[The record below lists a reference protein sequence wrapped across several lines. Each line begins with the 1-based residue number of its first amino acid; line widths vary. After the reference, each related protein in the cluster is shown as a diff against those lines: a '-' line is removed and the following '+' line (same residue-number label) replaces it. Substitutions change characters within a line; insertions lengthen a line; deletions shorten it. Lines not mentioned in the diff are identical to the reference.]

1 MKPLRLR
8 QLWLA
13 QTAHWSGSF
22 VLGLCTLL
30 ASVALLAFSGWF
42 ISASALAGLTAVWAG
57 NFDFLR
63 PGALIRLLA
72 IVRTTG
78 RYFERVTSHA
88 LVLKLLSRLRV
99 DSFKALA
106 QQPFHQVQQGFTGDK
121 LQRLLGDIDLLD
133 QFPLQLV
140 NRLGW
145 AVALSLMY
153 SLALAWW
160 LPAALPPMLL
170 LLAIMLLLPLLAQTY
185 AYQEA
190 GQLVQL
196 QAKRRQH
203 LLQSLT
209 LLTPYLLLNRA
220 GSLLNE
226 QQQQDRRLYQLER
239 HIQRRQLLL
248 QGAMWLLLLLGILL
262 LVLSALPELQQSQQL
277 VQPLLSAAASGL
289 DTVAKLADSSPLG
302 RTNFD
307 NPASPLLGNLG
318 QAPSLPYQHQAP
330 VLIALLLGWLGFAEV
345 VLPLVL
351 VPAVLG
357 QSRQARDR
365 LNQLCQ
371 TPTAASGVEQLDH
384 SPLQLQLRN
393 VQWGYQHALP
403 VLALNAT
410 LNAGSCVLLQGPSG
424 VGKSALMQTIAR
436 EIPALAGELRLNNT
450 PIQAL
455 SEASLRQCCCYV
467 GQRAQVFGLTIAA
480 DLRLA
485 NPNASDD
492 ELQQVLTLVG
502 LDSWLAR
509 QPQGLFTILGQC
521 GVGLSGGE
529 LRRFALAR
537 SLLRKAPVLLLDEPF
552 AGLDATTADALLQN
566 IAAYQRHGILVIA
579 SHQQLQ
585 SPVFNHHWTLTRLEP
600 KSKP

>member
-63 PGALIRLLA
+63 PGALIRLLS

-78 RYFERVTSHA
+78 RYFERLTSHA

-106 QQPFHQVQQGFTGDK
+106 QQPFHQVHQGFTGDK

-145 AVALSLMY
+145 A
-153 SLALAWW
+153 LALAAMYAAVLAWL
-160 LPAALPPMLL
+160 LPAALGPMLA
-170 LLAIMLLLPLLAQTY
+170 LLALMLLLPLLAQTY

-203 LLQSLT
+203 LLQSVT

-220 GSLLNE
+220 DSLLTE
-226 QQQQDRRLYQLER
+226 QQQQDRHLYQLER
-239 HIQRRQLLL
+239 QIQRRQLLL
-248 QGAMWLLLLLGILL
+248 QAAMWLLLLLGLAA
-262 LVLSALPELQQSQQL
+262 LVVCAIPSIQGSQQL
-277 VQPLLSAAASGL
+277 LAAATSPSQ
-289 DTVAKLADSSPLG
+289 VAASADS
-302 RTNFD
+302 
-307 NPASPLLGNLG
+307 ALLGSLG

-330 VLIALLLGWLGFAEV
+330 VLIALLLGWLGLAEV
-345 VLPLVL
+345 LLPLVL

-371 TPTAASGVEQLDH
+371 TTTAASGVKPLDG
-384 SPLQLQLRN
+384 SLVQLQLDA

-403 VLALNAT
+403 VPALTAT

-424 VGKSALMQTIAR
+424 VGKSALLQTIAR
-436 EIPALAGELRLNNT
+436 EIPALGGELWLNNT

-455 SEASLRQCCCYV
+455 SEASLRQTCCYV

-485 NPNASDD
+485 KPNASDD
-492 ELQQVLTLVG
+492 ELQQVLMLVG
-502 LDSWLAR
+502 LDRWLAR
-509 QPQGLFTILGQC
+509 QPQGLFTLLGQY

-552 AGLDATTADALLQN
+552 AGLDAKTAETLLQN
-566 IAAYQRHGILVIA
+566 IVAYQRHGILVIA

-585 SPVFNHHWTLTRLEP
+585 SPVFNQHWTLTRLEH
-600 KSKP
+600 

>member
-22 VLGLCTLL
+22 MLGLCTLV

-42 ISASALAGLTAVWAG
+42 ISASALAGLTAIWAG

-78 RYFERVTSHA
+78 RYFERLTSHA
-88 LVLKLLSRLRV
+88 LVLKLLSQLRV

-121 LQRLLGDIDLLD
+121 LQRLLADIDLLD

-145 AVALSLMY
+145 AFALSLIY

-160 LPAALPPMLL
+160 LPAALPLMLA
-170 LLAIMLLLPLLAQTY
+170 LLAIMLLLPLLAQKY

-220 GSLLNE
+220 GQLQSE
-226 QQQQDRRLYQLER
+226 QQQQDLRLYQLER
-239 HIQRRQLLL
+239 KIQRRQLLL
-248 QGAMWLLLLLGILL
+248 QAAMWLLLLLGILL
-262 LVLSALPELQQSQQL
+262 LVLSAVPELQQSQQQA
-277 VQPLLSAAASGL
+277 QPLLAAATSTDL
-289 DTVAKLADSSPLG
+289 VAAPTDSSLLSG
-302 RTNFD
+302 
-307 NPASPLLGNLG
+307 PLLANLG
-318 QAPSLPYQHQAP
+318 QAPRLPYQHHAP
-330 VLIALLLGWLGFAEV
+330 VLIALLLGWLGLAEV
-345 VLPLVL
+345 LLPLVF

-371 TPTAASGVEQLDH
+371 TATAPSSVERLDD
-384 SPLQLQLRN
+384 SPLQLQLHD
-393 VQWGYQHALP
+393 VQWGYQQALP
-403 VLALNAT
+403 VPALNAT
-410 LNAGSCVLLQGPSG
+410 LHAGSCVLLQGPSG

-436 EIPALAGELRLNNT
+436 EIPVQAGELRLNNR
-450 PIQAL
+450 PISAFT
-455 SEASLRQCCCYV
+455 ETSLRQICCYV

-485 NPNASDD
+485 NPKASDD
-492 ELQQVLTLVG
+492 ELQHVLALVG
-502 LDSWLAR
+502 LSSWLTR
-509 QPQGLFTILGQC
+509 QPQGLLTVLGQY

-537 SLLRKAPVLLLDEPF
+537 SLLRQAPVLLLDEPF
-552 AGLDATTADALLQN
+552 AGLDATTAETLLQN

-585 SPVFNHHWTLTRLEP
+585 SPVFNQHWTLTRLEH
-600 KSKP
+600 

>member
-22 VLGLCTLL
+22 VLGLCTLV
-30 ASVALLAFSGWF
+30 ASITLLAFSGWF

-88 LVLKLLSRLRV
+88 LVLKLLSQLRV

-121 LQRLLGDIDLLD
+121 LQRLLADIDLLD

-145 AVALSLMY
+145 AVALAVVY
-153 SLALAWW
+153 AAVLAWL
-160 LPAALPPMLL
+160 LPAAVGPMLAL
-170 LLAIMLLLPLLAQTY
+170 VAIMMCLPLLAQKH

-220 GSLLNE
+220 GQLLSE

-239 HIQRRQLLL
+239 QIQRRQLLL
-248 QGAMWLLLLLGILL
+248 QAAMWLLLLLG
-262 LVLSALPELQQSQQL
+262 LVALVVCAIPSIQSSQQL
-277 VQPLLSAAASGL
+277 LAAATS
-289 DTVAKLADSSPLG
+289 TSQVAASTDS
-302 RTNFD
+302 
-307 NPASPLLGNLG
+307 ALLGSLG
-318 QAPSLPYQHQAP
+318 HAPSLPYQHQAP
-330 VLIALLLGWLGFAEV
+330 VLIALLLGWLGLAEV
-345 VLPLVL
+345 LLPLVL

-371 TPTAASGVEQLDH
+371 TASAASGVERLDD
-384 SPLQLQLRN
+384 SPLQLELRD
-393 VQWGYQHALP
+393 VQWGYQYALP
-403 VLALNAT
+403 VPALTAT
-410 LNAGSCVLLQGPSG
+410 LHAGSCVLLQGPSG
-424 VGKSALMQTIAR
+424 VGKSALLQTIAR
-436 EIPALAGELRLNNT
+436 EIPALAGELWLNNT
-450 PIQAL
+450 PIHAL
-455 SEASLRQCCCYV
+455 SEACVRQTCCYV

-485 NPNASDD
+485 NPKASDQ

-502 LDSWLAR
+502 LDHWLAR
-509 QPQGLFTILGQC
+509 QPQGLLTLLGQY

-537 SLLRKAPVLLLDEPF
+537 SLVRKAPVLLLDEPF
-552 AGLDATTADALLQN
+552 AGLDAATAETLLQD

-585 SPVFNHHWTLTRLEP
+585 SPVFNHHWTLARREP
-600 KSKP
+600 

>member
-78 RYFERVTSHA
+78 RYFERLTSHA

-106 QQPFHQVQQGFTGDK
+106 QQPFHQVHQGFTGDK

-145 AVALSLMY
+145 A
-153 SLALAWW
+153 LALAAMYAAVLAWL
-160 LPAALPPMLL
+160 LPAALGPMLA
-170 LLAIMLLLPLLAQTY
+170 LLALMLLLPLLAQTY

-203 LLQSLT
+203 LLQSVT

-220 GSLLNE
+220 DSLLTE
-226 QQQQDRRLYQLER
+226 QQQQDRHLYQLER
-239 HIQRRQLLL
+239 QIQRRQLLL
-248 QGAMWLLLLLGILL
+248 QAAMWLLLLLGLAA
-262 LVLSALPELQQSQQL
+262 LVVCAIPSIQGSQQL
-277 VQPLLSAAASGL
+277 LAAATSPSQ
-289 DTVAKLADSSPLG
+289 VAASADS
-302 RTNFD
+302 
-307 NPASPLLGNLG
+307 ALLGSLG

-330 VLIALLLGWLGFAEV
+330 VLIALLLGWLGLAEV
-345 VLPLVL
+345 LLPLVL

-371 TPTAASGVEQLDH
+371 TTTAASGVKPLDG
-384 SPLQLQLRN
+384 SLVQLQLDA

-403 VLALNAT
+403 VPALTAT

-424 VGKSALMQTIAR
+424 VGKSALLQTIAR
-436 EIPALAGELRLNNT
+436 EIPALGGELWLNNT

-455 SEASLRQCCCYV
+455 SEASLRQTCCYV

-485 NPNASDD
+485 KPNASDD
-492 ELQQVLTLVG
+492 ELQQVLMLVG
-502 LDSWLAR
+502 LDRWLAR
-509 QPQGLFTILGQC
+509 QPQGLFTLLGQY

-552 AGLDATTADALLQN
+552 AGLDAKTAETLLQN
-566 IAAYQRHGILVIA
+566 IVAYQRHGILVIA

-585 SPVFNHHWTLTRLEP
+585 SPVFNQHWTLTRLEH
-600 KSKP
+600 

>member
-88 LVLKLLSRLRV
+88 LVLKLLSQLRV

-106 QQPFHQVQQGFTGDK
+106 QQPFHHVQQGFTGDK

-145 AVALSLMY
+145 A
-153 SLALAWW
+153 LALAAVYAAVLAWL
-160 LPAALPPMLL
+160 LPAALGPMLA
-170 LLAIMLLLPLLAQTY
+170 LLALMLLLPLLAQTY

-220 GSLLNE
+220 DSLLTE
-226 QQQQDRRLYQLER
+226 QQQQDRHLYQLER

-248 QGAMWLLLLLGILL
+248 QAAMWLLLLLGLAA
-262 LVLSALPELQQSQQL
+262 LVVCAIPSIQSSQQL
-277 VQPLLSAAASGL
+277 LATATGPSQVAAS
-289 DTVAKLADSSPLG
+289 AD
-302 RTNFD
+302 N
-307 NPASPLLGNLG
+307 ALLGSLG

-330 VLIALLLGWLGFAEV
+330 VLIALLLGWLGLAEV
-345 VLPLVL
+345 LLPLVL

-371 TPTAASGVEQLDH
+371 TPTADSGVEPLDG
-384 SPLQLQLRN
+384 SLVQLQLHT

-403 VLALNAT
+403 VPALTAT

-436 EIPALAGELRLNNT
+436 EIPALAGELWLNNT
-450 PIQAL
+450 PIHAL
-455 SEASLRQCCCYV
+455 SEASVRQTCCYV

-485 NPNASDD
+485 DPKASDN
-492 ELQQVLTLVG
+492 ELQQVLALVG

-509 QPQGLFTILGQC
+509 QPQGLFTLLGQY

-552 AGLDATTADALLQN
+552 AGLDAKTADTLLQN

-585 SPVFNHHWTLTRLEP
+585 SPVFNHHWTLTRLEH
-600 KSKP
+600 

>member
-22 VLGLCTLL
+22 ILGLCTLL

-42 ISASALAGLTAVWAG
+42 ISASALAGLTAIWAG

-78 RYFERVTSHA
+78 RYFERLTSHA
-88 LVLKLLSRLRV
+88 LVLKLLSQLRV

-121 LQRLLGDIDLLD
+121 LQRLLADIDLLD

-145 AVALSLMY
+145 AVALSLIY

-160 LPAALPPMLL
+160 LPAALPLIL
-170 LLAIMLLLPLLAQTY
+170 ALLAIMLLLPLLAQKY

-220 GSLLNE
+220 GHMQSE
-226 QQQQDRRLYQLER
+226 QQQQDLRLYQLER
-239 HIQRRQLLL
+239 QIQRRQLLL
-248 QGAMWLLLLLGILL
+248 QAAMWLLLLLGILL
-262 LVLSALPELQQSQQL
+262 LVLSAVPELQQSQQL
-277 VQPLLSAAASGL
+277 AQPLLAAATSTEL
-289 DTVAKLADSSPLG
+289 VAAPTDSSLLNG
-302 RTNFD
+302 
-307 NPASPLLGNLG
+307 PLLENLG
-318 QAPSLPYQHQAP
+318 QAPSLPYQHHAP
-330 VLIALLLGWLGFAEV
+330 VLIALLLGWLGLAEV
-345 VLPLVL
+345 LLPLVF

-371 TPTAASGVEQLDH
+371 TASAASGVERLDD
-384 SPLQLQLRN
+384 SQLQLQLRD

-403 VLALNAT
+403 VPALTAT

-424 VGKSALMQTIAR
+424 VGKSALLQTIAR
-436 EIPALAGELRLNNT
+436 EIPALAGELRLNNR
-450 PIQAL
+450 PISAFT
-455 SEASLRQCCCYV
+455 ETSLRQACCYV

-485 NPNASDD
+485 DPKASDE
-492 ELQQVLTLVG
+492 ELQQVLALVG

-509 QPQGLFTILGQC
+509 QPQGLFTILGQY

-552 AGLDATTADALLQN
+552 AGLDATTAETLLQN

-585 SPVFNHHWTLTRLEP
+585 SPVFNQHWTLTRFEH
-600 KSKP
+600 

>member
-22 VLGLCTLL
+22 VLGLCTLV
-30 ASVALLAFSGWF
+30 ASVTLLAFSGWF

-88 LVLKLLSRLRV
+88 LVLKLLSQLRV

-121 LQRLLGDIDLLD
+121 LQRLLADIDLLD

-145 AVALSLMY
+145 AVALAVVY
-153 SLALAWW
+153 AAVLAWL
-160 LPAALPPMLL
+160 LPAALGPMLAL
-170 LLAIMLLLPLLAQTY
+170 VAIMMCLPLLAQKH

-220 GSLLNE
+220 GQLQSE
-226 QQQQDRRLYQLER
+226 QQQQDLRLYQLER
-239 HIQRRQLLL
+239 QIQRRQLLL
-248 QGAMWLLLLLGILL
+248 QAAMWLLLLLG
-262 LVLSALPELQQSQQL
+262 LVALVVCAIPSIQSSQQL
-277 VQPLLSAAASGL
+277 LAAATS
-289 DTVAKLADSSPLG
+289 TSQVAASTDS
-302 RTNFD
+302 
-307 NPASPLLGNLG
+307 ALLGSLG
-318 QAPSLPYQHQAP
+318 HAPSLPYQHQAP
-330 VLIALLLGWLGFAEV
+330 VLIALLLGWLGLAEV
-345 VLPLVL
+345 LLPLVL

-365 LNQLCQ
+365 LNQLCH
-371 TPTAASGVEQLDH
+371 TASAARGVERLED
-384 SPLQLQLRN
+384 SPLQLQLRD
-393 VQWGYQHALP
+393 VQWGYQQALP
-403 VLALNAT
+403 VPALTAT

-436 EIPALAGELRLNNT
+436 EIPALAGELRLNNR
-450 PIQAL
+450 PISAFT
-455 SEASLRQCCCYV
+455 ETSLRQTCCYV

-485 NPNASDD
+485 DPKASDE
-492 ELQQVLTLVG
+492 ELQQVLALVG

-509 QPQGLFTILGQC
+509 QTQGLFTVLGQY

-552 AGLDATTADALLQN
+552 AGLDAATAETLLQD

-585 SPVFNHHWTLTRLEP
+585 SPVFNHHWTLARREP
-600 KSKP
+600 